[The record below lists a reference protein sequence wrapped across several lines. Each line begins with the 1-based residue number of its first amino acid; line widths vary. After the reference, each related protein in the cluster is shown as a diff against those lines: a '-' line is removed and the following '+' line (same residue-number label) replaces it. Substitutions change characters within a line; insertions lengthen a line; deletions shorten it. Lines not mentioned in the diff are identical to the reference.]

1 MKKADI
7 FKAEGRYTFFIPVD
21 EGFQVIIKK
30 INSEDYCLK
39 IGSMNEHNMISRY
52 IMQF

>member
-30 INSEDYCLK
+30 INSEL
-39 IGSMNEHNMISRY
+39 
-52 IMQF
+52 

>member
-21 EGFQVIIKK
+21 EGFQVNIDTIK
-30 INSEDYCLK
+30 SE
-39 IGSMNEHNMISRY
+39 
-52 IMQF
+52 F